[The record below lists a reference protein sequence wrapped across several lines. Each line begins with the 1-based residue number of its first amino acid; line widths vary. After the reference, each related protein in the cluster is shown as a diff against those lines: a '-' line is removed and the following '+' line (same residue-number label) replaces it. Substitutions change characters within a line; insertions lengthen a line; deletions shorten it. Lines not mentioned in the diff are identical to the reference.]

1 LSRPVHTAERLSAH
15 VENPLMSDFTL
26 ISKVM
31 MSVVDIYDC
40 INFGMS
46 DMSSITS
53 AFIFAIFLLGQC
65 NFAFA
70 IDGQS
75 YRQIKDTMEFVDAYG
90 EFIEKSSN
98 SELIYIGGRV
108 TDKHANGLV
117 SALLMFMPQ
126 GAAYEPKASQEER
139 ERLTDKWGR
148 QFCRTSFRGK
158 LRSKGILIA
167 VGAIEIKRKRV
178 STALCPAFP
187 E

>member
-1 LSRPVHTAERLSAH
+1 
-15 VENPLMSDFTL
+15 MSDFTL

-31 MSVVDIYDC
+31 RFIVDMFNC
-40 INFGMS
+40 INFCTS
-46 DMSSITS
+46 NMSSIAN
-53 AFIFAIFLLGQC
+53 AFIFAIFLFGQC
-65 NFAFA
+65 NFSFAF
-70 IDGQS
+70 DGSS

-90 EFIEKSSN
+90 KFIEKSSN
-98 SELIYIGGRV
+98 SELIYLGGSV

-139 ERLTDKWGR
+139 ERLTDRWGSK
-148 QFCRTSFRGK
+148 FCRTSFRGK

-167 VGAIEIKRKRV
+167 TGAIEIKRKRV
-178 STALCPAFP
+178 STALCPALP